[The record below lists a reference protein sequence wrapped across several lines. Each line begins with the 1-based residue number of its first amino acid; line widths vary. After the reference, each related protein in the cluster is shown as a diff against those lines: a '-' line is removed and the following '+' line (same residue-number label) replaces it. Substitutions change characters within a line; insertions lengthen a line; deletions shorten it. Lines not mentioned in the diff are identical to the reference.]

1 MIKRILT
8 AVIGIPLLVAIL
20 LVSPIWKELPAFFLT
35 IFIGL
40 ILNFEMMTLVKDKK
54 DIHYPFFLTGILIS
68 LSALFSYLFGI
79 KIIDLSVL
87 VVSQLVF
94 FFIFF
99 YYSFSK
105 EIIKAHDFSKNFE
118 NMGFYLILYITLVLI
133 YPQFLLI
140 KFSQPNSWAIALL
153 FSFCWLSDAFGL
165 FTGMAFGKH
174 KLDMLPSKSKTL
186 EGYIGSLILTTL
198 LGVLLY
204 HLQGILY
211 LPFQWSLLKWTLF
224 GFSMSFGANFG
235 DLAESLIKRWAD
247 KKDSGTLLPGMGGFF
262 DAFDSP
268 LYTIP
273 IALLFFSF

>member
-8 AVIGIPLLVAIL
+8 AVIGISILVTIFII
-20 LVSPIWKELPAFFLT
+20 SPMWKELPVFFLT

-40 ILNFEMMTLVKDKK
+40 VLNFEIMNLVKDKK
-54 DIHYPFFLTGILIS
+54 NINYPFFLIGVLTS
-68 LSALFSYLFGI
+68 LSTLFSYLFGI
-79 KIIDLSVL
+79 KIVDLSAL
-87 VVSQLVF
+87 IIGQSVF
-94 FFIFF
+94 FLIFF
-99 YYSFSK
+99 YYSISR
-105 EIIKAHDFSKNFE
+105 EILKAHDYSKNFE
-118 NMGFYLILYITLVLI
+118 NIGFYLIIYTTLVLL

-140 KFSQPNSWAIALL
+140 KFAQPSSWGILLL

-174 KLDMLPSKSKTL
+174 KLEMLPSKSKTL
-186 EGYIGSLILTTL
+186 EGYFGSLILTTL

-204 HLQGILY
+204 HLQGVLY

-224 GFSMSFGANFG
+224 GFTMSCGANFG
-235 DLAESLIKRWAD
+235 DLVESLIKRWAD